1 MISNFG
7 KIMHLCIEG
16 ISVHLFFFSLPL
28 FLKIHSSFYIE
39 FFTKDHCKYGQ
50 KKKKQSI
57 SSKAGFIVQQCEC

>member
-1 MISNFG
+1 MIGNFG

-50 KKKKQSI
+50 KKRKSNLFHQKQVS
-57 SSKAGFIVQQCEC
+57 